1 MYIVRNCEKTI
12 EYMSE
17 RFPVV
22 LVTGPRQVGKTT
34 MLMKLAEKN
43 RNYVTLDDPNARNM
57 AINEP
62 GLFLQRYE
70 PPVIIDE
77 IQYAPNL
84 MQYIK
89 LYVDEN
95 KKMGD
100 IWMTGS
106 QMFHLM
112 KNVSESLA
120 GRVGILRMQGFS
132 GAELDGYDNEA
143 FIMDSEK
150 LIVKVKERT
159 RKSLKEV
166 YKMIY
171 MGQMPGVYSRDI
183 SPDIFYGA
191 YINTYIQRDIKELT
205 QVADEMLFLQ
215 FLTACAARTSQML
228 NLADIARDIGISAP
242 TAKQWLSILITSGI
256 VILVEP
262 YFNNRMKRIIKSPKL
277 YFMDTGLC
285 AYLTKWNNPE
295 SLETG
300 SMSGAFFETFVVS
313 EVIKSYQNLGL
324 QAPIC
329 YYRDK
334 DKREIDLI
342 IEQNNTLYPIE
353 IKKSASPNKE
363 AVKHFQVLDKSDVNV
378 GTGAVICMANDL
390 VPLDK
395 DNWLVPVWLL

>member
-1 MYIVRNCEKTI
+1 MYIARSCEKTV
-12 EYMSE
+12 EYMSK

-34 MLMKLAEKN
+34 MLMKIADKG
-43 RNYVTLDDPNARNM
+43 RNYVTLDDPNARSM

-89 LYVDEN
+89 LYVDESGN
-95 KKMGD
+95 MGD

-132 GAELDGYDNEA
+132 GAELDGYESEA
-143 FIMDSEK
+143 FLMDSQK
-150 LIVKVKERT
+150 LLSRCKERAP
-159 RKSLKEV
+159 KSLKEI
-166 YKMIY
+166 YKRIY

-183 SPDIFYGA
+183 SPNIFYGA

-228 NLADIARDIGISAP
+228 NLADIARDIGVSAP
-242 TAKQWLSILITSGI
+242 TAKQWLSILVTSGI

-262 YFNNRMKRIIKSPKL
+262 YFNNRMKRVIKSPNM

-285 AYLTKWNNPE
+285 AYLLKWNNPE

-300 SMSGAFFETFVVS
+300 SMSGAFFETLVVS
-313 EVIKSYQNLGL
+313 EIIKSYQNLGL

-334 DKREIDLI
+334 DNREIDLI

-353 IKKSASPNKE
+353 IKKSASPKKD
-363 AVKHFQVLDKSDVNV
+363 AVKHFKVLEKAGVSV
-378 GTGAVICMANDL
+378 GGGAVICMARDL
-390 VPLDK
+390 VPMDK
-395 DNWLVPVWLL
+395 DNWLVPVWLI